1 MSTVAPVRNRAS
13 VLWASLPRDLKV
25 RFRPMVG
32 PLTRDMIREIQQAVP
47 AYARP
52 LAGRFGAELTAA
64 VEQAVLRT
72 LDTIGDGGGLDENWA
87 NVFRQLGRIE
97 FLEGRSLDSLQT
109 AYRVGGRVAWRYIA
123 AWGQQQRLPVGQFS
137 VAAEAIFAYVEEIS
151 TLSITGYTMAQAE
164 SAELV
169 ERRRRRL
176 LELILAD
183 PPAPPHALAKL
194 AGLAKWRPPHPGGAV
209 VLHHCD

>member
-64 VEQAVLRT
+64 VEQAVLRPP
-72 LDTIGDGGGLDENWA
+72 LPHRDGGGVDQNRGNL
-87 NVFRQLGRIE
+87 FRQPG
-97 FLEGRSLDSLQT
+97 
-109 AYRVGGRVAWRYIA
+109 RVGFLTGRDL
-123 AWGQQQRLPVGQFS
+123 GL
-137 VAAEAIFAYVEEIS
+137 
-151 TLSITGYTMAQAE
+151 AQAP
-164 SAELV
+164 SPV
-169 ERRRRRL
+169 RGR
-176 LELILAD
+176 
-183 PPAPPHALAKL
+183 
-194 AGLAKWRPPHPGGAV
+194 
-209 VLHHCD
+209 